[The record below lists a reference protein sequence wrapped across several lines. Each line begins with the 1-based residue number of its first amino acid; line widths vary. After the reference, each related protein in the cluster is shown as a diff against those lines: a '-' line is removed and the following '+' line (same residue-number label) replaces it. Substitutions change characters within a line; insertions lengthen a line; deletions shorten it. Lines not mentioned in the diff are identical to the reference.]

1 MCAVLVSA
9 YSTFSSVSSTNTGR
23 FNEAVKAWDAAVTSY
38 SAQIDAIQPR
48 RSRTSDGSDRRKAA
62 NTMSDD
68 DFWGMTNPPPH
79 GSRSSWPLR
88 AATAVPPG
96 LGLSDDDRVDDFGTD
111 GGGSYDPYDSS
122 ELDDLGDL
130 HPHHTAHLALRRAGL
145 GLGGSRHCVV
155 LRFMISGRPS
165 GVTVAV
171 AVVGWLLSGVVAVLG
186 VAAYQRQ
193 DLASAAS
200 MTYAP
205 HPSAALLRL
214 LPLVI
219 GAVGVV
225 LCSWYLADWA
235 SRL

>member
-1 MCAVLVSA
+1 
-9 YSTFSSVSSTNTGR
+9 
-23 FNEAVKAWDAAVTSY
+23 
-38 SAQIDAIQPR
+38 
-48 RSRTSDGSDRRKAA
+48 
-62 NTMSDD
+62 MSDD
-68 DFWGMTNPPPH
+68 DFWGDDEP
-79 GSRSSWPLR
+79 
-88 AATAVPPG
+88 AAPTAAGPAGRYAQPQPYHQASG
-96 LGLSDDDRVDDFGTD
+96 YQTTTGVDDFGTD

-122 ELDDLGDL
+122 ELDDLGDFAPRTTPL
-130 HPHHTAHLALRRAGL
+130 TLLYAALASASVGL
-145 GLGGSRHCVV
+145 VIGVV

-165 GVTVAV
+165 GVTVDV